1 MNGPIPNRWSPYLLS
16 VLRIIAAFT
25 FISHGTQK
33 LFAFPVLEP
42 RDPVPLLS
50 MLGLAGVLESVGGS
64 LLLLG
69 LFTRPA
75 AFILA
80 GHMAF
85 AYFIAHAPRSF
96 WPLLNGGEV
105 AVLFCFIWLYL
116 AAAGPGRWS
125 LDALWSRGLQGAAER

>member
-125 LDALWSRGLQGAAER
+125 LDTLWSRGLQGAAE

>member
-75 AFILA
+75 AFLLA